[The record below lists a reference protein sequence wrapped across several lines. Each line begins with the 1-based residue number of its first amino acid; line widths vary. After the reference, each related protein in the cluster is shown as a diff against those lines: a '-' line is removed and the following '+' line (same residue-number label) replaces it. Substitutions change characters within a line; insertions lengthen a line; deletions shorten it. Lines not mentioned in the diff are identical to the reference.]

1 MSKPAGDEKKEK
13 FKIALL
19 AYLVVLA
26 LLSGITASAA
36 AAVVMVDSV
45 KLPKLDTHKVGQ
57 DPQRTRLLAADG
69 STLAVFYYQNRENTT
84 LDQIPPVMQKAI
96 LAVED
101 KRFYKH
107 GGIDPGAIGR
117 AMIRNVKSGQV
128 VEGGSTISQ
137 QYVKNAFLTN
147 ERTMSRKLKEVALA
161 YQLEKKYPK
170 KKILA
175 LYLNSV
181 YFGDGAWGIKAAAEH
196 YFDKPSS
203 QLNLQEAAL
212 LAAMPKGPA
221 AFSPYY
227 APRAAKARRDLV
239 LRKMLETKSITRQ
252 QYQAAVSQP
261 VLVAEHNQMQDQ
273 RVAYFVEYVRNTMVR
288 KYGAKTFL
296 RGGWSIHTT
305 LDPRMQSDAQ
315 QAIETTLDR
324 PGDPSASLVSIE
336 PKTGYIRAMV
346 GGKDFASDNFNLAV
360 QARRQAGSSF
370 KPFVLITALEQ
381 GISPDTSFS
390 GASPTVIPMPQ
401 PAPNWTVNNFGN
413 QGYAS
418 LSLVEATV
426 KSVNVVYAQLI
437 MRVGPSAVVD
447 VAHRMGIRSEIDAN
461 PSIALGGFTYG
472 VSPLDMAS
480 AYSTLANRGRHT
492 EPTAVAK
499 IVDPNGAIIYE
510 HKPVLEQ
517 ALKEEVADTA
527 TDVLKQVVQ
536 RGTGTRANIGRPAAG
551 KTGSSSNL
559 RDAWF
564 VGYTPQ
570 LATAVWVGYPKQ
582 QIAMNSVHGI
592 GVTGGS
598 FPAEIWQKYMS
609 DALAGMEVLNFD
621 GSKIALK
628 EKEGSST
635 SRQQP
640 QAPSSPATEPPQP
653 VAETAPEQPISPVP
667 TDEAPRPAKPPAAE
681 KPKPPTPPPPPPTE
695 PTTGTP

>member
-1 MSKPAGDEKKEK
+1 MSTSIDGAQKEK
-13 FKIALL
+13 FRIAFT
-19 AYLVVLA
+19 AYMLVLTM
-26 LLSGITASAA
+26 LSGVTASAS
-36 AAVVMVDSV
+36 AAVVVVDSV
-45 KLPKLDTHKVGQ
+45 KLPKLDTKKVGQ
-57 DPQRTRLLAADG
+57 DPQRTKLLAADG

-96 LAVED
+96 IAVED
-101 KRFYKH
+101 RRFYKH
-107 GGIDPGAIGR
+107 GGVDPGAIGR
-117 AMIRNVKSGQV
+117 AMLRNAKSGRV

-137 QYVKNAFLTN
+137 QYVKNAFLSN
-147 ERTMSRKLKEVALA
+147 ERTMSRKVKELALA
-161 YQLEKKYPK
+161 YQLEKKYSK
-170 KKILA
+170 DQILA

-181 YFGDGAWGIKAAAEH
+181 YFGDGAWGIKAASEH
-196 YFDKPSS
+196 YFNKPSS
-203 QLNLQEAAL
+203 KLNLQEAAL

-221 AFSPYY
+221 AYSPYY
-227 APRAAKARRDLV
+227 APERAKMRRNLV
-239 LRKMLETKSITRQ
+239 LRKMLDIKVITRE
-252 QYQAAVSQP
+252 QYQAAAVQP
-261 VLVAEHNQMQDQ
+261 VNIVRQNQIQDQ
-273 RVAYFVEYVRNTMVR
+273 RVAYFVEFVRAGMVR

-296 RGGWSIHTT
+296 RGGWNIHTT
-305 LDPRMQSDAQ
+305 LDPRMQADAQ
-315 QAIETTLDR
+315 QAIDSTLDR

-360 QARRQAGSSF
+360 QSRRQAGSSF

-401 PAPNWTVNNFGN
+401 PAPNWRVANFGN
-413 QGYAS
+413 QGYGS

-437 MRVGPSAVVD
+437 MRVGPAAVVD
-447 VAHRMGIRSEIDAN
+447 VAHRMGIRSNIDAN

-492 EPTAVAK
+492 EPTGVAR
-499 IVDPNGAIIYE
+499 IVDANGSTIYE
-510 HKPVLEQ
+510 HTPDPKQ
-517 ALKEEVADTA
+517 ALTEEVADTA
-527 TDVLKQVVQ
+527 TGILRQVVQ

-570 LATAVWVGYPKQ
+570 LATAVWMGYPKQ

-621 GSKIALK
+621 GSKVAQK
-628 EKEGSST
+628 EETKAAAPKMLV
-635 SRQQP
+635 QPQP
-640 QAPSSPATEPPQP
+640 QATAAAQ
-653 VAETAPEQPISPVP
+653 TAPAAASAPERPSKTPDRTETKP
-667 TDEAPRPAKPPAAE
+667 TKPPSVN
-681 KPKPPTPPPPPPTE
+681 KPKPPVPPPPSK

>member
-1 MSKPAGDEKKEK
+1 LSKSVAGSQKEN
-13 FKIALL
+13 FRIGVF
-19 AYLVVLA
+19 AYLLVLA
-26 LLSGITASAA
+26 MLSGVTASAT

-45 KLPKLDTHKVGQ
+45 KLPRLNTRKVGQ
-57 DPQRTRLLAADG
+57 DPQRTKLLAADG

-84 LDQIPPVMQKAI
+84 LDQIPPVMRGAI
-96 LAVED
+96 VAVED

-107 GGIDPGAIGR
+107 GGVDPGAIGR
-117 AMIRNVKSGQV
+117 AMIRNAKYGRV

-137 QYVKNAFLTN
+137 QYVKNAFLSN
-147 ERTMSRKLKEVALA
+147 ERTMSRKLKELALA
-161 YQLEKKYPK
+161 YQLEKKYSK
-170 KKILA
+170 KEILA

-181 YFGDGAWGIKAAAEH
+181 YFGDGAWGVKAASEH
-196 YFDKPSS
+196 YFNKPSS

-221 AFSPYY
+221 AYSPYY
-227 APRAAKARRDLV
+227 APERAKKRRNLV
-239 LRKMLETKSITRQ
+239 LNKMLDIKVITRE
-252 QYQAAVSQP
+252 QYQAAAVQP
-261 VLVAEHNQMQDQ
+261 VIVVRHNQSQDQ
-273 RVAYFVEYVRNTMVR
+273 RVAYFVEYVRSDMVR
-288 KYGAKTFL
+288 KYGAKAFL

-305 LDPRMQSDAQ
+305 LDPRMQADAQ
-315 QAIETTLDR
+315 QAIDTTLDR

-360 QARRQAGSSF
+360 QSRRQAGSSF

-390 GASPTVIPMPQ
+390 GSSPIVIPMPQ
-401 PAPNWTVNNFGN
+401 PAPNWRVANFGN
-413 QGYAS
+413 QGYGS

-437 MRVGPSAVVD
+437 MRVGPAAVVD
-447 VAHRMGIRSEIDAN
+447 VAHRMGIRSDIDAN

-480 AYSTLANRGRHT
+480 AYSTLANRGRHA
-492 EPTAVAK
+492 EPTAVAR
-499 IVDPNGAIIYE
+499 IVDANGSTVYE
-510 HKPVLEQ
+510 HKPDLKQ
-517 ALKEEVADTA
+517 ALTEGVADTA
-527 TDVLKQVVQ
+527 TGILKQVIQ

-570 LATAVWVGYPKQ
+570 LATSVWVGYPKQ
-582 QIAMNSVHGI
+582 QIAMSNVHGI
-592 GVTGGS
+592 GVVGGS

-609 DALAGMEVLNFD
+609 DALAGMEPLDFD
-621 GSKIALK
+621 GSKLAQADK
-628 EKEGSST
+628 SQAST
-635 SRQQP
+635 TRVPGQP
-640 QAPSSPATEPPQP
+640 QLPATSAADQPAPVTDSPAPQP
-653 VAETAPEQPISPVP
+653 IAPPSR
-667 TDEAPRPAKPPAAE
+667 TAPRPTQPPPVD
-681 KPKPPTPPPPPPTE
+681 KPKPPAPPPPPE